1 MTRALVV
8 HRDARVAAGEVE
20 ALRSLGYDVDRCPG
34 PTRCACPLVRG
45 CPCPRVER
53 ADILV
58 YDLASLR
65 FEADRRELG
74 EELRELYADKPLVVL
89 AGGSEPGALEP
100 GALELVEPGDG
111 VVWLFGP
118 ASADRLA
125 LIVED
130 GLAAH

>member
-8 HRDARVAAGEVE
+8 HGDERIAAGEAE
-20 ALRSLGYDVDRCPG
+20 ALRSLGYEVDRCPG
-34 PTRCACPLVRG
+34 PTRQACPLVRG
-45 CPCPRVER
+45 CPCPRAER

-58 YDLASLR
+58 YDLDSLR
-65 FEADRRELG
+65 FQEGRRELG
-74 EELRELYADKPLVVL
+74 EELRELYADKPLVVV
-89 AGGSEPGALEP
+89 AGGSEPGAFEP
-100 GALELVEPGDG
+100 VEAGDG

>member
-8 HRDARVAAGEVE
+8 HRDARVAADEAE
-20 ALRSLGYDVDRCPG
+20 ALRSLGYEVDRCPG
-34 PTRCACPLVRG
+34 PTRRACPLVHG
-45 CPCPRVER
+45 CSCPHAER

-65 FEADRRELG
+65 FEIDHREIA
-74 EELRELYADKPLVVL
+74 EELRQLYADKPLVVV
-89 AGGSEPGALEP
+89 AGGLEPGALEP
-100 GALELVEPGDG
+100 VESRGG

-125 LIVED
+125 LIIED

>member
-8 HRDARVAAGEVE
+8 HRDAMIAAGEAE
-20 ALRSLGYDVDRCPG
+20 ALRSLGYEVDRCPG
-34 PTRCACPLVRG
+34 PTRRACPLVRG
-45 CPCPRVER
+45 CPCPQAER
-53 ADILV
+53 ADVLV

-65 FEADRRELG
+65 FEDDRREVG
-74 EELRELYADKPLVVL
+74 KELRELYADKPLVVV
-89 AGGSEPGALEP
+89 AGGLEPGALEP
-100 GALELVEPGDG
+100 VQPSDG

-130 GLAAH
+130 GLAEH

>member
-8 HRDARVAAGEVE
+8 HRDARIAAGEAEV
-20 ALRSLGYDVDRCPG
+20 LRSLGYEVDRCPG
-34 PTRCACPLVRG
+34 PTRQACPLVRG
-45 CPCPRVER
+45 RPCPHAEW

-65 FEADRRELG
+65 FEANHREVG
-74 EELRELYADKPLVVL
+74 EELRELYADKPLVVV
-89 AGGSEPGALEP
+89 AGGIEPGAVDSVQP
-100 GALELVEPGDG
+100 SDG
-111 VVWLFGP
+111 VVWMFGP

-130 GLAAH
+130 GLAEH

>member
-8 HRDARVAAGEVE
+8 HGDARIAAGEAE
-20 ALRSLGYDVDRCPG
+20 ALRSLGYEVDRCPG
-34 PTRCACPLVRG
+34 PTRRACPLVRG
-45 CPCPRVER
+45 CSCPHAER

-65 FEADRRELG
+65 YQADRRELG
-74 EELRELYADKPLVVL
+74 EELRELYADKPLVVV
-89 AGGSEPGALEP
+89 AGGSAPGALEP
-100 GALELVEPGDG
+100 VEPGDG